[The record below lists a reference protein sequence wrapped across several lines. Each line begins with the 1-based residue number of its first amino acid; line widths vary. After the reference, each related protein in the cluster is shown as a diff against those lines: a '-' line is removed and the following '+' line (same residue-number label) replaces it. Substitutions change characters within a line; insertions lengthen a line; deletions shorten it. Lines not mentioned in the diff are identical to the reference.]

1 MLAIPQLA
9 KNLYRIDDGMKLH
22 DLEMSDGSTAQVV
35 LWTAGDTICGVI
47 LEGNQVFGLIE
58 DLEIFSQ

>member
-1 MLAIPQLA
+1 
-9 KNLYRIDDGMKLH
+9 MKLH
-22 DLEMSDGSTAQVV
+22 DLEMSDGSNAQVV
-35 LWTAGDTICGVI
+35 LWTAGDTTCGVI